1 MSRSRSARA
10 NRAGHGRKGASIA
23 ASEVSNKQRPE
34 APEPLPATAVDS
46 HCHLDIIAGSL
57 AEDGFPGV
65 DVDGELKAAA
75 TVGITRVVQVG
86 VDVASSRWSADLAAR
101 RPDVLAMVAIHPNEA
116 GVGAATNEALAEID
130 RLAAQPGVR
139 GIGETGLDH
148 FRTQTDGWATQ
159 EESFRAHIDIAK
171 RRGIALMI
179 HTRDAYEDMLR
190 VLDEE
195 GAPENTVLHC
205 YSSDAEMAR
214 RCLDRGLV
222 LSFSGTVTFANA
234 RAAAQAA
241 AITPIDQ
248 MLVETD
254 APFLTP
260 SPFRGRPNA
269 PYLTPYTIRALADL
283 TGTDLATLC
292 EQLTATAE
300 RVFGPWPFP

>member
-10 NRAGHGRKGASIA
+10 NRRG
-23 ASEVSNKQRPE
+23 QRPE

-46 HCHLDIIAGSL
+46 HCHLDLIADSL
-57 AEDGFPGV
+57 AEDGYPNIEV
-65 DVDGELKAAA
+65 DAELAAA
-75 TVGITRVVQVG
+75 AAVGITRVVQVG
-86 VDVASSRWSADLAAR
+86 VDVASSQWAAELAQR
-101 RPDVLAMVAIHPNEA
+101 HPDVLAMVALHPNEA
-116 GVGAATNEALAEID
+116 GAGAATQDALAEIN
-130 RLAAQPGVR
+130 RLAALPRVR

-148 FRTQTDGWATQ
+148 FRTGEDGWAIQ
-159 EESFRAHIDIAK
+159 EQSFRAHIDIAK
-171 RRGIALMI
+171 RQGIALMI

-205 YSSDAEMAR
+205 YSSDAETAR

-222 LSFSGTVTFANA
+222 LSFSGTVTFSNA
-234 RAAAQAA
+234 TATAQAA
-241 AITPIDQ
+241 AITPLDQ

-260 SPFRGRPNA
+260 MPFRGQPNG

-292 EQLTATAE
+292 QRLTATAE
-300 RVFGPWPFP
+300 RVFGPWH

>member
-10 NRAGHGRKGASIA
+10 NRRG
-23 ASEVSNKQRPE
+23 QRPE

-46 HCHLDIIAGSL
+46 HCHLDLIADSL
-57 AEDGFPGV
+57 AEDGYPNIEV
-65 DVDGELKAAA
+65 DAELAAA
-75 TVGITRVVQVG
+75 AAVGITRVVQVG
-86 VDVASSRWSADLAAR
+86 VDVASSQWAAELAQR
-101 RPDVLAMVAIHPNEA
+101 HPDVLAMVALHPNEA
-116 GVGAATNEALAEID
+116 GAGAATEGALAEIN
-130 RLAAQPGVR
+130 RLAALPRVR

-148 FRTQTDGWATQ
+148 FRTGEDGWAIQ
-159 EESFRAHIDIAK
+159 EQSFRAHIDIAK
-171 RRGIALMI
+171 RHGIALMI

-205 YSSDAEMAR
+205 YSSDAETAR

-222 LSFSGTVTFANA
+222 LSFSGTVTFSNA
-234 RAAAQAA
+234 TATAQAA
-241 AITPIDQ
+241 AITPLDQ

-260 SPFRGRPNA
+260 MPFRGRPNG
-269 PYLTPYTIRALADL
+269 PYLTPYTIRALAEL

-292 EQLTATAE
+292 QRLTATAE
-300 RVFGPWPFP
+300 RVFGPWP

>member
-10 NRAGHGRKGASIA
+10 NRRG
-23 ASEVSNKQRPE
+23 QRPE

-46 HCHLDIIAGSL
+46 HCHLDLIADSL
-57 AEDGFPGV
+57 AEDGYPNIEV
-65 DVDGELKAAA
+65 DAELAAA
-75 TVGITRVVQVG
+75 AAVGITRVVQVG
-86 VDVASSRWSADLAAR
+86 VDVASSQWAAELAQR
-101 RPDVLAMVAIHPNEA
+101 HPDVLAMVALHPNEA
-116 GVGAATNEALAEID
+116 GAGGATQEALAEIN
-130 RLAAQPGVR
+130 RLAALPRVR

-148 FRTQTDGWATQ
+148 FRTGEDGWAIQ
-159 EESFRAHIDIAK
+159 EQSFRAHIDIAK
-171 RRGIALMI
+171 RQGIALMI

-205 YSSDAEMAR
+205 YSSDAETAR

-222 LSFSGTVTFANA
+222 LSFSGTVTFSNA
-234 RAAAQAA
+234 TATAQAA
-241 AITPIDQ
+241 AITPLDQ

-260 SPFRGRPNA
+260 MPFRGQPNG

-292 EQLTATAE
+292 QRLTATAE
-300 RVFGPWPFP
+300 RVFGPWH

>member
-10 NRAGHGRKGASIA
+10 NRRG
-23 ASEVSNKQRPE
+23 QRPE

-46 HCHLDIIAGSL
+46 HCHLDLIADSL
-57 AEDGFPGV
+57 GEDGYPDIEV
-65 DVDGELKAAA
+65 DAELAAA
-75 TVGITRVVQVG
+75 AAVGITRVVQVG
-86 VDVASSRWSADLAAR
+86 VDVASSQWAAELAQR
-101 RPDVLAMVAIHPNEA
+101 HPDVLAMVALHPNEA
-116 GVGAATNEALAEID
+116 GAGAATEDALAGIN
-130 RLAAQPGVR
+130 RLAALPRVR

-148 FRTQTDGWATQ
+148 FRTGEDGWAIQ
-159 EESFRAHIDIAK
+159 EQSFRAHIDIAK
-171 RRGIALMI
+171 RQGIALMI
-179 HTRDAYEDMLR
+179 HTRDAYQDMLR

-205 YSSDAEMAR
+205 YSSDAETAR

-222 LSFSGTVTFANA
+222 LSFSGTVTFSNA
-234 RAAAQAA
+234 TATAQAA
-241 AITPIDQ
+241 AITPLDQ

-260 SPFRGRPNA
+260 MPFRGQPNG

-292 EQLTATAE
+292 QRLTATAE
-300 RVFGPWPFP
+300 RVFGPWH

>member
-10 NRAGHGRKGASIA
+10 NRRG
-23 ASEVSNKQRPE
+23 QRPE

-46 HCHLDIIAGSL
+46 HCHLDLIADSFG
-57 AEDGFPGV
+57 EDGYPDIEV
-65 DVDGELKAAA
+65 DAELAAA
-75 TVGITRVVQVG
+75 AAVGITRVVQVG
-86 VDVASSRWSADLAAR
+86 VDVASSQWAAELAQR
-101 RPDVLAMVAIHPNEA
+101 HPDVLAMVALHPNEA
-116 GVGAATNEALAEID
+116 GAGAATEGALAEIN
-130 RLAAQPGVR
+130 RLAALPRVR

-148 FRTQTDGWATQ
+148 FRTGEDGWAIQ
-159 EESFRAHIDIAK
+159 EQSFRAHIDIAK
-171 RRGIALMI
+171 RQGIALMI

-205 YSSDAEMAR
+205 YSSDAETAR

-222 LSFSGTVTFANA
+222 LSFSGTVTFSNA
-234 RAAAQAA
+234 TATAQAA
-241 AITPIDQ
+241 AITPLDQ

-260 SPFRGRPNA
+260 MPFRGQPNG

-292 EQLTATAE
+292 QRLTATAE
-300 RVFGPWPFP
+300 RVFGPWH

>member
-10 NRAGHGRKGASIA
+10 NRRG
-23 ASEVSNKQRPE
+23 QRPE

-46 HCHLDIIAGSL
+46 HCHLDLIADSL
-57 AEDGFPGV
+57 GEDGHPDIEV
-65 DVDGELKAAA
+65 DAELAAA
-75 TVGITRVVQVG
+75 AAVGITRVVQVG
-86 VDVASSRWSADLAAR
+86 VDVASSQWAAELAQR
-101 RPDVLAMVAIHPNEA
+101 HPDVLAMVALHPNEA
-116 GVGAATNEALAEID
+116 GAGAATQDALAEIN
-130 RLAAQPGVR
+130 RLAALPRVR

-148 FRTQTDGWATQ
+148 FRTGEDGWAIQ
-159 EESFRAHIDIAK
+159 EQSFRAHIDIAK
-171 RRGIALMI
+171 RQGIALMI

-205 YSSDAEMAR
+205 YSSDAETAR

-222 LSFSGTVTFANA
+222 LSFSGTVTFSNA
-234 RAAAQAA
+234 TATAQAA
-241 AITPIDQ
+241 AITPLDQ

-260 SPFRGRPNA
+260 MPFRGQPNG

-292 EQLTATAE
+292 QRLTATAE
-300 RVFGPWPFP
+300 RVFGPWH